1 MHASLL
7 AKTTFSHDYTANATY
22 TLYLTV
28 RPDAFRSNFNQ
39 LRLHECWKSGS
50 FLGGEKSGGSL
61 QSESKSI
68 RDSRSAQGLLIGGR
82 CNTCNESASARRGF
96 SLMSENP
103 SCPWKASGTLSHV
116 CAAHIAGEFWEKAL
130 CIEWGERGEV
140 SACICSHF
148 YINSFCHPFALARVV
163 LILLC
168 AWAFNCIELL
178 GLASDASL
186 RNANA

>member
-1 MHASLL
+1 MHASAL

-61 QSESKSI
+61 QSESESI

-130 CIEWGERGEV
+130 CIEWGSGER
-140 SACICSHF
+140 
-148 YINSFCHPFALARVV
+148 LAPVYV
-163 LILLC
+163 LIFTLIFSVTHLL
-168 AWAFNCIELL
+168 WLELF
-178 GLASDASL
+178 
-186 RNANA
+186 